1 MNPHQLLT
9 FAVFA
14 RLKSVTRTAEQMN
27 LGQPAISGQLRQL
40 QEDVGEVLYERQGHR
55 IVLTPAGEGLQ
66 EYAERLERAL
76 RDAGDYTRRLREV
89 STGVLRLGSTMT
101 IASYYLPSYMVRLQ
115 TLYPGL
121 QVFMTTGNTEEIV
134 ARLPEIDLGFVEGP
148 VDREALPTG
157 RCLLPW
163 RVDEIV
169 LIAREDHEIV
179 PKYIDGVPLDVFARY
194 QVIWREPGS
203 GARQVVER
211 ALSEAGLL
219 APVHIEVTGV
229 AGVKESVRAGLGIS
243 FASSRALYNENA
255 GLVARRINPPHGL
268 FWQLNILAPEER
280 MQSRAVRAFLTL
292 CSDPEDA
299 RP

>member
-14 RLKSVTRTAEQMN
+14 RLKSVTRTAERLN

-40 QEDVGEVLYERQGHR
+40 QDAVGETLYERQGHR
-55 IVLTPAGEGLQ
+55 IVLTPVGEGLR
-66 EYAERLERAL
+66 EHAERLERDL
-76 RDAGDYTRRLREV
+76 RDAKDYVRRLREV
-89 STGVLRLGSTMT
+89 SAGVLRLGSTMT
-101 IASYYLPSYMVRLQ
+101 IASYYLPRYMVRLQ

-134 ARLPEIDLGFVEGP
+134 SRLPELDLGFVEGP
-148 VDREALPTG
+148 VDREALLPC

-169 LIAREDHEIV
+169 LIAREDHAIARE
-179 PKYIDGVPLDVFARY
+179 YADGVPLDVFARY

-203 GARQVVER
+203 GAREAVEH
-211 ALSEAGLL
+211 ALAETGVN

-229 AGVKESVRAGLGIS
+229 AGVKESVRAGLGIG
-243 FASSRALYNENA
+243 FASSRALRNENA

-280 MQSRAVRAFLTL
+280 LQSRAVRAFLAL
-292 CSDPEDA
+292 CAEPEEF
-299 RP
+299 

>member
-1 MNPHQLLT
+1 MNPNQLLT

-14 RLKSVTRTAEQMN
+14 RLKSVTRTAERLN

-40 QEDVGEVLYERQGHR
+40 QETVGEALYERQGHR
-55 IVLTPAGEGLQ
+55 IVLTPAGEGLR
-66 EYAERLERAL
+66 EYAERLEHDL
-76 RDAGDYTRRLREV
+76 RDATDYVRRLREV
-89 STGVLRLGSTMT
+89 STGMLRLGSTMT
-101 IASYYLPSYMVRLQ
+101 IASYYLPRYMVRLQ
-115 TLYPGL
+115 TQYPGL

-134 ARLPEIDLGFVEGP
+134 DRLHELDLGFVEGP
-148 VDREALPTG
+148 VDKEALLPC

-163 RVDEIV
+163 RKDEIV
-169 LIAREDHEIV
+169 LIAREDHAIAREYV
-179 PKYIDGVPLDVFARY
+179 NGVPLDVFAHH

-211 ALSEAGLL
+211 ALTEAGVH

-229 AGVKESVRAGLGIS
+229 AGVKESVRAGLGIG
-243 FASSRALYNENA
+243 FASSRALLNENA

-280 MQSRAVRAFLTL
+280 LQSRAVRAFLAL
-292 CSDPEDA
+292 CAEPEES
-299 RP
+299 

>member
-1 MNPHQLLT
+1 MNLNQLLT

-14 RLKSVTRTAEQMN
+14 RVKSVTRTAELLN

-40 QEDVGEVLYERQGHR
+40 QEAVGEALYERQGHR
-55 IVLTPAGEGLQ
+55 IVLTPAGEGLW
-66 EYAERLERAL
+66 EYAERLERDL
-76 RDAGDYTRRLREV
+76 RESWDYVRRLREV
-89 STGVLRLGSTMT
+89 SAGMLRLGSTMT

-134 ARLPEIDLGFVEGP
+134 ARLPELDLGFVEGP
-148 VDREALPTG
+148 VDREALLPC

-169 LIAREDHEIV
+169 LIAREDHAIARE
-179 PKYIDGVPLDVFARY
+179 YTDGVPLDVFAHY

-203 GARQVVER
+203 GAREAVEH
-211 ALSEAGLL
+211 ALAEAGVN

-229 AGVKESVRAGLGIS
+229 AGVKESVRAGLGIG
-243 FASSRALYNENA
+243 FASSRALRNENA

-268 FWQLNILAPEER
+268 FWQLNILAPQER
-280 MQSRAVRAFLTL
+280 LQSRAVRAFLAL
-292 CSDPEDA
+292 CAEPEDS
-299 RP
+299 